1 MFESNITALLA
12 IAVPTAVDP
21 RSKAFI
27 SPTTTVA
34 PSSIFNS
41 AAVDCAVCYM
51 VYDGSGDIEDPNV
64 KAPKAN
70 FKIIITVPL
79 FSNEGNLN
87 GIEDNI
93 VRVFNL
99 LAASSYTYNVTDVSA
114 PAVLSAVSGD
124 LLTCNINISVL
135 TSWS

>member
-1 MFESNITALLA
+1 MAAISTLREGIATALVDNTKWSVFSFPPA
-12 IAVPTAVDP
+12 TPIAN
-21 RSKAFI
+21 SCII
-27 SPTTTVA
+27 SPSDPYISPSNNSYNTIA
-34 PSSIFNS
+34 P
-41 AAVDCAVCYM
+41 M
-51 VYDGSGDIEDPNV
+51 
-64 KAPKAN
+64 AN
-70 FKIIITVPL
+70 FTISVMVPL
-79 FSNEGNLN
+79 LDNEGNLN

-99 LAASSYTYNVTDVSA
+99 LAASSYTYNVTEVSA